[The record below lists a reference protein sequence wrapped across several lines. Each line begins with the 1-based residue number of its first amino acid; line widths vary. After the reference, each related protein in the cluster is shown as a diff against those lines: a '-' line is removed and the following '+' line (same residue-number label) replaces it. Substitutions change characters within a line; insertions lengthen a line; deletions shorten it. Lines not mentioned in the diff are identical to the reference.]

1 MRVSSSQMSHNYLRQ
16 LNKVYDEQM
25 KWTEKM
31 DGSNI
36 HRPSDDPV
44 QCVRTMTYTTS
55 LVQNEQYKQNLND
68 ANSWMKA
75 TDTSMVQ
82 MKSILETISE
92 KTSQAS
98 NSYLGQDDL
107 DAIAKEVD
115 ELINEMNSLANGQ
128 LGDRY
133 LFGGQ
138 ADKTKPYGESFV
150 VKDKADL
157 KTLNDDQAKA
167 FGTDH
172 LFVMQDQNSD
182 SKYYLD
188 LATGNIYDQDYVD
201 KGYKDKDKDTAK
213 IGNIGSLG
221 SVEANFVMGSETPG
235 AVTVDPEKAGTVL
248 AGSALN
254 NVHTININGK
264 NVDLKLS
271 TSDQTVVRYYGDTNK
286 ISMPVQNGGAV
297 PDSDSVNVNGEDL
310 FGTDIFGNVGSEL
323 INNLY
328 SIRDHMRAGDV
339 KWLSNDGM
347 QLAENANNH
356 MLNAETE
363 IGSRMQAYTML
374 ENMMDN
380 NNTVIQKDITDASAA
395 KVDEVITQMRM
406 SDVIYRM
413 SLSVAGKILPPS
425 LADYM

>member
-1 MRVSSSQMSHNYLRQ
+1 MRVSSSQMSRNYLRQ
-16 LNKVYDEQM
+16 LNRVYDEQM
-25 KWTEKM
+25 KWNEKM
-31 DGSNI
+31 DGDNI

-55 LVQNEQYKQNLND
+55 LTQNVQYKQNLND
-68 ANSWMKA
+68 ANSWMKS
-75 TDTSMVQ
+75 TDTSMIQ
-82 MKSILETISE
+82 MSDILKTISE
-92 KTSQAS
+92 KTSQAA
-98 NSYLGQDDL
+98 NSYLSQDDL
-107 DAIAKEVD
+107 NAVAKEVD

-150 VKDKADL
+150 VNDKADI
-157 KTLNDDQAKA
+157 KTLDRDQADV
-167 FGTDH
+167 FGTDT
-172 LFVMQDQNSD
+172 LFVLKDQNSD

-201 KGYKDKDKDTAK
+201 KGYKDENKENGKVGTTTAFGAVKD
-213 IGNIGSLG
+213 
-221 SVEANFVMGSETPG
+221 NFVMASDAPDAWKT
-235 AVTVDPEKAGTVL
+235 AGTVKNP
-248 AGSALN
+248 ALN
-254 NVHTININGK
+254 NTMYVTVNGQTL
-264 NVDLKLS
+264 DLKLS
-271 TSDQTVVRYYGDTNK
+271 TSDQTVVHYYGDTNK

-297 PDSDSVNVNGEDL
+297 PASDSVNINGEDL

-323 INNLY
+323 MNNLY
-328 SIRDHMRAGDV
+328 AIRDHMKAGDI
-339 KWLSNDGM
+339 KWLSSDGM

-395 KVDEVITQMRM
+395 KVDEVITQLRM

>member
-1 MRVSSSQMSHNYLRQ
+1 MRVSSNQMSQNYLRQ
-16 LNKVYDEQM
+16 LNKVYNEQM
-25 KWTEKM
+25 KWNEKM

-44 QCVRTMTYTTS
+44 QCVRTMTYTAS
-55 LVQNEQYKQNLND
+55 LTQNEQYTQNLND

-82 MKSILETISE
+82 MSDILKTISE
-92 KTSQAS
+92 KTSQAA

-107 DAIAKEVD
+107 NAIAKEVD
-115 ELINEMNSLANGQ
+115 ELINEMLSLSNGQ

-133 LFGGQ
+133 IFAGQ
-138 ADKTKPYGESFV
+138 ADKTKPYGDSFV

-157 KTLNDDQAKA
+157 KVLDGDQAKV
-167 FGTDH
+167 FGTEQ
-172 LFVMQDQNSD
+172 LFVLNDQNSD
-182 SKYYLD
+182 AKYYLD
-188 LATGNIYDQDYVD
+188 LSTGNIYDQDYVD
-201 KGYKDKDKDTAK
+201 KGYKDKGKEAGK
-213 IGNIGSLG
+213 VGSIGSLG
-221 SVEANFVMGSETPG
+221 DVKDNFVMASE
-235 AVTVDPEKAGTVL
+235 DPEKAGTVKGGRL
-248 AGSALN
+248 ANTISITTADGDAL
-254 NVHTININGK
+254 
-264 NVDLKLS
+264 DLKLS

-328 SIRDHMRAGDV
+328 SIRDHMRSGDV
-339 KWLSNDGM
+339 KWLSGDGM
-347 QLAENANNH
+347 QRAEDANHH

-374 ENMMDN
+374 ENMMNN

-425 LADYM
+425 LVDYI

>member
-1 MRVSSSQMSHNYLRQ
+1 MRVSSNQMSQNYLRQ
-16 LNKVYDEQM
+16 LNKVYNEQM
-25 KWTEKM
+25 KWNEKM

-44 QCVRTMTYTTS
+44 QCVRTMTYTAS
-55 LVQNEQYKQNLND
+55 LTQNEQYTQNLND

-82 MKSILETISE
+82 MSDILKTISE
-92 KTSQAS
+92 KTSQAA

-107 DAIAKEVD
+107 NAIAKEVD
-115 ELINEMNSLANGQ
+115 ELINEMLSLSNGQ

-133 LFGGQ
+133 IFAGQ
-138 ADKTKPYGESFV
+138 ADKTKPYGDSFV

-157 KTLNDDQAKA
+157 KVLDGDQAKV
-167 FGTDH
+167 FGTEQ
-172 LFVMQDQNSD
+172 LFVLNDQNSD
-182 SKYYLD
+182 AKYYLD
-188 LATGNIYDQDYVD
+188 LSTGNIYDQDYVD
-201 KGYKDKDKDTAK
+201 KGYKDKGKEAGK
-213 IGNIGSLG
+213 VGSIGSLG
-221 SVEANFVMGSETPG
+221 DVKDNFVMASE
-235 AVTVDPEKAGTVL
+235 DPEKAGTVKGGPL
-248 AGSALN
+248 ADLISITTADGDAL
-254 NVHTININGK
+254 
-264 NVDLKLS
+264 DLKLS

-328 SIRDHMRAGDV
+328 SIRDHMRSGDV
-339 KWLSNDGM
+339 KWLSGDGM
-347 QLAENANNH
+347 QRAEDANNH

-374 ENMMDN
+374 ENMMNN

-425 LADYM
+425 LVDYI